1 LRCSY
6 EVSKGLNKELEKLQ
20 KKNRKRFEIIL
31 KKMGEIINFP
41 QHYKPLQHDM
51 KGLRRVHID
60 KSFVLVFEIIE
71 SENKV
76 IFWDIDHH
84 DNIY

>member
-1 LRCSY
+1 MRFSY
-6 EVSKGLNKELEKLQ
+6 EVSKRLDKELEKLQ
-20 KKNRKRFEIIL
+20 KKNIKRFEIIL
-31 KKMGEIINFP
+31 KKMGDIINDP
-41 QHYKPLQHDM
+41 YHYKPLQHDM

-60 KSFVLVFEIIE
+60 KSFVLIFEINE

>member
-1 LRCSY
+1 LRFSY
-6 EVSKGLNKELEKLQ
+6 EVSKRLDKELEKLQ
-20 KKNRKRFEIIL
+20 KKNIKRFEIIL
-31 KKMGEIINFP
+31 KKMGDIINDP
-41 QHYKPLQHDM
+41 YHYKPLQHDM

-60 KSFVLVFEIIE
+60 KSFVLIFEINE

>member
-1 LRCSY
+1 MRFSY
-6 EVSKGLNKELEKLQ
+6 EVSKGLDKELVKLQ
-20 KKNRKRFEIIL
+20 KKNRKQFEIIL
-31 KKMGEIINFP
+31 KKMGEIINDP
-41 QHYKPLQHDM
+41 YHYKPLQHDM

-60 KSFVLVFEIIE
+60 KSFVIVFEIVE

-76 IFWDIDHH
+76 IFWDFDHH